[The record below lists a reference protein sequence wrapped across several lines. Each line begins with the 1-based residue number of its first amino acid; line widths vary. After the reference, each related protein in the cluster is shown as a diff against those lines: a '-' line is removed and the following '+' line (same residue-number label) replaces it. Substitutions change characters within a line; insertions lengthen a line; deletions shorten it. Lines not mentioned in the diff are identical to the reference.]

1 MGAVEPEVVTS
12 TPDVITRAI
21 GVRPIYRVQP
31 VGGSGLSAARW
42 RFENL
47 PPTRE
52 ALPQSVLAYCAAGSA
67 CVTKVIGGRTVHKW
81 PKVGSVT
88 FEPGDGRAT
97 WSVDGTVEAIHVY
110 LRPTAVQ
117 HFAEQH
123 LDTASAPEIDDFFAI
138 QDPWLAGYF
147 QMLISEL
154 ETFTGVDGSAE
165 SLLLA
170 QTEYLLVRHLV
181 RWHSHAPARQLRAVD
196 LQSRVNPLRPAL
208 MRRVEAYVIANLGG
222 ELSLRSL
229 AGVACMSI
237 NHFVRSF
244 RAASGLTPHQY
255 VLEQRLRKASEML
268 RAGSA
273 PVAVIAAGCG
283 FGNAP
288 HFSMKFRGRF
298 GVSPSRYRRSV

>member
-1 MGAVEPEVVTS
+1 MGPASTEEKLQDEINRTTVERWGQCRGLKMGAVEPEVVTS

-88 FEPGDGRAT
+88 FEPGERPSAT
-97 WSVDGTVEAIHVY
+97 WWVDGTVEAIHVY
-110 LRPTAVQ
+110 LRQAAVQ

-123 LDTASAPEIDDFFAI
+123 LDAASAPEIDDFFAI
-138 QDPWLAGYF
+138 QDPWLAGSF

-154 ETFTGVDGSAE
+154 ETFTGVDGMPSRSCSPRPSTCSSGISCDGARTRRRA
-165 SLLLA
+165 SC
-170 QTEYLLVRHLV
+170 
-181 RWHSHAPARQLRAVD
+181 AP
-196 LQSRVNPLRPAL
+196 ST
-208 MRRVEAYVIANLGG
+208 
-222 ELSLRSL
+222 S
-229 AGVACMSI
+229 
-237 NHFVRSF
+237 
-244 RAASGLTPHQY
+244 
-255 VLEQRLRKASEML
+255 
-268 RAGSA
+268 RAG
-273 PVAVIAAGCG
+273 
-283 FGNAP
+283 
-288 HFSMKFRGRF
+288 
-298 GVSPSRYRRSV
+298 